1 MPARPRRVD
10 AAVRPVSPAPPSP
23 PPPGTGPGRLG
34 WLLLGAVVLVAM
46 LAVAASTT
54 SVLAPLRHGRPDRL
68 AILVTAGIVA
78 GAGVVA
84 TVLVI
89 VVLRLV
95 LRGRPGD
102 RGLRHTL
109 RIAVPAAV
117 VALAL
122 LALAGI
128 ARTGLP
134 PATATRP
141 TPAPSAPP
149 TSTAATGVGG
159 TAGGT
164 LAHPAGTAR
173 VGDFDHDGKP
183 DIGVD
188 TDGDGTIDGIFVRQQ
203 DATSQ
208 LGPSRLYVVRRDGR
222 WVGAID
228 TDGDGTIDGYV
239 TLDDGGGAGMS
250 HGDVD
255 RYLNSLPTSPSAP
268 PLDPTPAEVTP
279 AATGTPHPGA
289 LAGLNLAA
297 LGWILIALVGAV
309 VLAAV
314 VAVAVVVG
322 RSAGRRQRTAPAAA
336 PDGFAQAREAMAATV
351 VGSIDAMLADPDP
364 RTAVIGAYARLL
376 EGLAACGLARYEHEA
391 PMEHLHR
398 VLLGLRVRPEPL
410 HALTELFERAR
421 FSPHPLTAADRD
433 AALAALRQAAADLA
447 AMAPTGAV

>member
-1 MPARPRRVD
+1 VG
-10 AAVRPVSPAPPSP
+10 RPVNPAPSSP
-23 PPPGTGPGRLG
+23 PPRGTGTGRLG
-34 WLLLGAVVLVAM
+34 WLLLGALVLVAL

-68 AILVTAGIVA
+68 AILVTVGIVV

-89 VVLRLV
+89 LVLRLV

-109 RIAVPAAV
+109 RVAVPAAV

-122 LALAGI
+122 LALVGI

-134 PATATRP
+134 PATPKHPP

-149 TSTAATGVGG
+149 SSTARPGIGG
-159 TAGGT
+159 TGAGGT

-188 TDGDGTIDGIFVRQQ
+188 LDGDGTIDGVFVRSK

-239 TLDDGGGAGMS
+239 ALDDGGGAGMS
-250 HGDVD
+250 HRDVD
-255 RYLNSLPTSPSAP
+255 RYLDSLPTSPSAP
-268 PLDPTPAEVTP
+268 PIDPTPAEVTP
-279 AATGTPHPGA
+279 VATGTPHPGA

-322 RSAGRRQRTAPAAA
+322 RGAGRRQRTAPAAA
-336 PDGFAQAREAMAATV
+336 PDEFAQAREAMAATV

-376 EGLAACGLARYEHEA
+376 EGLAACGLARYDHEA

-410 HALTELFERAR
+410 HALTALFERAR
-421 FSPHPLTAADRD
+421 FSPHPLTGTDRD

-447 AMAPTGAV
+447 AMAPTGAA